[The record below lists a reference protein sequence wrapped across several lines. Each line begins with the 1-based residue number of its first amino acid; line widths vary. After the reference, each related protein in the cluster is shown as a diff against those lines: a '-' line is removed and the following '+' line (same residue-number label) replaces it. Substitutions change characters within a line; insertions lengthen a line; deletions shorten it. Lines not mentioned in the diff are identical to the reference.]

1 MVIKTKTNGWVEPK
15 SIQPERLACIPLP
28 EGIKYTAMKTA
39 IIPIINPL
47 QYLEEATSY
56 ANLWAGLARGITIP
70 KTFVCI
76 FQVVGCLIDHI
87 YYHNMALGYVI
98 F

>member
-1 MVIKTKTNGWVEPK
+1 
-15 SIQPERLACIPLP
+15 
-28 EGIKYTAMKTA
+28 MKTA
-39 IIPIINPL
+39 VIPIINLL
-47 QYLEEATSY
+47 QYPEEVTSY

-70 KTFVCI
+70 EAFVRI